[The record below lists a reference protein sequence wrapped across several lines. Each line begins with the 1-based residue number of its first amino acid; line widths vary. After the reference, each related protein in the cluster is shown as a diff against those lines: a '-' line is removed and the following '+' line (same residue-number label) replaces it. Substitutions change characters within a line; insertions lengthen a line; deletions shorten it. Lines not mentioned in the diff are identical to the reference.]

1 MQASRMFDRR
11 KQNSI
16 LRCCGKIRE
25 QKGQALIETALAM
38 PLLLLFLVG
47 AIEIARAVFAG
58 IEVSNAAHAGVQYG
72 AQSSAAAGDTTGI
85 QNAATADAPDITLG
99 TTTVSHS
106 CICSNGAASTCL
118 ATDCTGANI
127 ETILTVQ
134 TQATFDPGIYLPGM
148 SHTFTLQG
156 QAIQK
161 VLQ

>member
-1 MQASRMFDRR
+1 MQPSRMFDRR
-11 KQNSI
+11 KQNSL
-16 LRCCGKIRE
+16 LRGCGKIRE
-25 QKGQALIETALAM
+25 QKGQALIEAALTM

-58 IEVSNAAHAGVQYG
+58 IEVSNAARAGVQYG
-72 AQSSAAAGDTTGI
+72 TQSSAYVADTTGI
-85 QNAATADAPDITLG
+85 QNAAAADAPDITLG

-118 ATDCTGANI
+118 PTDCSGASN

-134 TQATFDPGIYLPGM
+134 TQATFDPGFYLPGI
-148 SHTFTLQG
+148 SHTFTLHG
-156 QAIQK
+156 QAVQK